1 VSATGLIIPPGL
13 KAPMVDYAIATAKCG
28 LAVVALHHPIIEP
41 D

>member
-1 VSATGLIIPPGL
+1 MGLIIPPGF
-13 KAPMVDYAIATAKCG
+13 KAPMVDYAIVTAKCG